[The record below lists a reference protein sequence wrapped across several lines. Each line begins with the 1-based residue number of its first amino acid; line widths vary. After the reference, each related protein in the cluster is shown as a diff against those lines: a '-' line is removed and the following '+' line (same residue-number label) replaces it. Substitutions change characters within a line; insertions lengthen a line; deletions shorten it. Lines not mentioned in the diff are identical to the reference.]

1 MRQGLEVMGSQ
12 LNDARKQ
19 DLGTAIFPN
28 WMYELLLVSREVQ
41 HTIDHLSKWMSAT
54 SVDNPAVTGISE
66 SYILKEPLGVVSV
79 LGSWNYPYLT
89 VLCPLVSVIA
99 AGNCAIIKPSELS
112 PWSSTQ
118 LKNFVARYLDTS
130 CF

>member
-19 DLGTAIFPN
+19 DLGTASFPN

-54 SVDNPAVTGISE
+54 SVD
-66 SYILKEPLGVVSV
+66 
-79 LGSWNYPYLT
+79 
-89 VLCPLVSVIA
+89 
-99 AGNCAIIKPSELS
+99 
-112 PWSSTQ
+112 
-118 LKNFVARYLDTS
+118 
-130 CF
+130 

>member
-19 DLGTAIFPN
+19 DLGTASFPN

-41 HTIDHLSKWMSAT
+41 HTIDHLSEWMSAT

-112 PWSSTQ
+112 P
-118 LKNFVARYLDTS
+118 
-130 CF
+130 